1 MQRITAGE
9 LRNDLLGRDESGMGY
24 QIASIGGS
32 WYLVLNAQV
41 ALSIQLELKGE
52 RLDPGQLS
60 KPLSEWLKED
70 DIKWLN
76 EWTKLVA
83 PQNGEEELA
92 KAQQAALEGLG
103 ELEGPVT
110 CVQTHGSYISTTR
123 PGEIFVRY
131 SAYYPDF
138 RINLSNGSVRSGTY
152 ATTATDRPHAPS
164 GLAAVGRHA
173 LPNPAPASYT
183 YTISPPP
190 GTSIS
195 CGTVTPGF
203 GQAGG
208 GVEVLFNKALPARTA
223 HGPNIIP
230 ER

>member
-1 MQRITAGE
+1 MRMRTTEE
-9 LRNDLLGRDESGMGY
+9 LKNDLLGRDESGMGY

-52 RLDPGQLS
+52 RLDPSQLS
-60 KPLSEWLKED
+60 IPLSEWLKED

-76 EWTKLVA
+76 DWAKLA
-83 PQNGEEELA
+83 TPQKGEEELA
-92 KAQQAALEGLG
+92 KARQAALKGLG
-103 ELEGPVT
+103 KLEGPVT

-190 GTSIS
+190 RTRIS
-195 CGTVTPGF
+195 CGTVAPGF

-208 GVEVLFNKALPARTA
+208 GVEVQFKKALPAGAA
-223 HGPNIIP
+223 HGPNLIP